1 VDLHQLYPVGWP
13 VLLLAHIPHSECP
26 GAPRVPS
33 VLLDDASRYYK
44 SVPFSEQRH
53 QGSHG
58 QRKLATY
65 VRHARIHPP
74 VDLLHAA
81 VHILLR
87 HVLQR

>member
-1 VDLHQLYPVGWP
+1 MM
-13 VLLLAHIPHSECP
+13 
-26 GAPRVPS
+26 
-33 VLLDDASRYYK
+33 LLDIIVRCWMLNPLE